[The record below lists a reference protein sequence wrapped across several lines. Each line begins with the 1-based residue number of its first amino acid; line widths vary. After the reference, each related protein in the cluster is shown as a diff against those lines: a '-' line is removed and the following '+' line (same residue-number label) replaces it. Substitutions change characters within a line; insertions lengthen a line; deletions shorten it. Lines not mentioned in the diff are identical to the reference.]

1 MAQTNND
8 EWVIIDGTKSQENVA
23 KDVDQA
29 IMTGF
34 NFHRKRMK

>member
-8 EWVIIDGTKSQENVA
+8 EWVIIDGTKAQEDVA

-29 IMTGF
+29 I
-34 NFHRKRMK
+34 HDRLQLP